1 MSTNI
6 DLGKIKFQWRG
17 TWDVANIY
25 AVDDVVNHNGNA
37 WVAVQQSFGVQGT
50 PTGTS
55 PYWDL
60 MLQGSDLGTIAGLS
74 TGDMLMYD
82 GSTSSFTKI
91 PYPAN
96 PTDKYLSATS
106 ATPTWETLYQG
117 GVLQTK
123 HYEHY
128 AKQQVNTGGYYY
140 WGVATQYDVN
150 ITTTQVNSK
159 IMVELRT
166 FGEPSNHNGSG
177 RLYVAVDDGATTAW
191 SGVQAPNQSGS
202 VRHLQFQP
210 YETNYD
216 STPFQ
221 ATFRTVL
228 DTNVGT
234 AKKFSFRLGVF
245 NATMRFNHAYNN
257 NNAYETAPS
266 QITLTELNADKVSI
280 IRNGAATGSY

>member
-1 MSTNI
+1 
-6 DLGKIKFQWRG
+6 
-17 TWDVANIY
+17 
-25 AVDDVVNHNGNA
+25 
-37 WVAVQQSFGVQGT
+37 
-50 PTGTS
+50 
-55 PYWDL
+55 

-128 AKQQVNTGGYYY
+128 VKQQINSGGYYY
-140 WGVATQYDVN
+140 WGVASQYDVN

-159 IMVELRT
+159 IMVQLRT
-166 FGEPSNHNGSG
+166 FGEPSTHNVGG

-191 SGVQAPNQSGS
+191 SSVQAPSQSGQT
-202 VRHLQFQP
+202 RHLQLQP

-221 ATFRTVL
+221 ATYQTVL
-228 DTNVGT
+228 DTNLGT
-234 AKKFSFRLGVF
+234 AKKISFRLNVIGG
-245 NATMRFNHAYNN
+245 TMRFNHGYNN
-257 NNAYETAPS
+257 NNAYESAPS
-266 QITLTELNADKVSI
+266 SITLTELNADKVTI
-280 IRNGAATGSY
+280 IRNGGTTGSY